1 VDQVDLKILR
11 MLRANARES
20 FGNIAYA
27 LQISKATVSRRISRL
42 ETEGYI
48 AGYTTV
54 TNPSKVGLM
63 RALISLEIVGS
74 AINSVIEELKNFE
87 EIESIYKVFG
97 DHSLVCEVY
106 TKSVDGLYL
115 LIQGKILAIPNIH
128 NVEVDI
134 LIERMTL
141 NPNAGLNMIVP
152 QTSGA
157 QQSQPVRSTV
167 AAR

>member
-1 VDQVDLKILR
+1 MDQVDLKILR